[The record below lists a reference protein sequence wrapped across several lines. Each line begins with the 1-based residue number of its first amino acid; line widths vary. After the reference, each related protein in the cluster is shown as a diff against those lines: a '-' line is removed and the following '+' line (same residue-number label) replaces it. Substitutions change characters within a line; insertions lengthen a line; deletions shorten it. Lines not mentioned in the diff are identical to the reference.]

1 MNTEHQPASLGK
13 AHDSRKQYRK
23 PQLMEYG
30 QVAALTQGGTFNF
43 IPTEDVSYYIP
54 S

>member
-30 QVAALTQGGTFNF
+30 QVAALTQGGGLTS
-43 IPTEDVSYYIP
+43 IPSEDVLYYIP

>member
-1 MNTEHQPASLGK
+1 MQTEHPSAMDMAQNT
-13 AHDSRKQYRK
+13 RKQYRK

-30 QVAALTQGGTFNF
+30 QVAALTQGGGSS
-43 IPTEDVSYYIP
+43 IVPSEDVLYYIP